1 MTPAEARARVRPFNA
16 SLSETMS
23 DAEALDVVRAMDD
36 ARSQAAWGTF
46 WLLLLVGGIGWAGT
60 RYLAPEARRLLR

>member
-1 MTPAEARARVRPFNA
+1 MTAADARAMIRPFNA

-23 DAEALDVVRAMDD
+23 DAEALDMARAMGE

-46 WLLLLVGGIGWAGT
+46 WMLLLVGGLGYAGV
-60 RYLAPEARRLLR
+60 RYLPDARRLLR